1 MADLEKSNAALKKAL
16 LYPSPSASPELDT
29 ERAEMRRILRIVLG
43 FSLPIDFEGLA
54 RRALGR
60 HWAALTADQ
69 RAEFVRVVRG
79 LVARHLSKA
88 LYEHSD
94 YDLRFINEEVTG
106 SEATVNATLD
116 LSYQG
121 RHARVAM
128 VWKLVYTRG
137 SWLAY
142 DIITDEQS
150 MLENYRA
157 EFHKRITAE
166 SFDALLGLMKRRLEK
181 PE

>member
-16 LYPSPSASPELDT
+16 LYPSSSSPELDT

-54 RRALGR
+54 RRALAR
-60 HWAALTADQ
+60 HWDALTADQ

-94 YDLRFINEEVTG
+94 YELRFINEEVTG
-106 SEATVNATLD
+106 GEATVNAALD
-116 LSYQG
+116 LTYRG
-121 RHARVAM
+121 KRAMVAM

-150 MLENYRA
+150 MLENYRV
-157 EFHKRITAE
+157 EFHKIITAE
-166 SFDALLGLMKRRLEK
+166 SFDALLGRMKRRLEK